1 MLPVKLILIVLAVV
15 LAFLAAFGIGG
26 PRFSLGWA
34 SLACFE
40 LTALVG

>member
-1 MLPVKLILIVLAVV
+1 MPVKLLLTVLAVV
-15 LAFLAAFGIGG
+15 LAFLAALGIGH

-40 LTALVG
+40 LTFLV